1 MTSHPAY
8 PRLQEMA
15 KKTGK
20 NTFDILGER
29 LQNKMT
35 ERKAETLS
43 ASNVADLLDLADM
56 HQLT

>member
-1 MTSHPAY
+1 
-8 PRLQEMA
+8 MA